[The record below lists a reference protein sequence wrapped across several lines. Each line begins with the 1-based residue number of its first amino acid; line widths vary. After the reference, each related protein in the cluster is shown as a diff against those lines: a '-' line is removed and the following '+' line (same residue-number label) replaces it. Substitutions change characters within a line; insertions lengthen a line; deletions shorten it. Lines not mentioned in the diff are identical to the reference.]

1 MMAGNADAF
10 LAPAG
15 PGGKGNMGVNR
26 PKLGQNRGIAQVKFV
41 VAGPQAQV
49 RGKTLS

>member
-1 MMAGNADAF
+1 
-10 LAPAG
+10 
-15 PGGKGNMGVNR
+15 MGVNR

-49 RGKTLS
+49 RGENVILNGENMEMMRHADG